1 MRTKIFAALVGA
13 GIVAA
18 VGCVKTVNDQH
29 AAAVPFVK
37 DKLEGRYERPMGQV
51 YGAAVE
57 VVRYMGTI
65 SRESILSPGTNEVK
79 TIEGKVN
86 DRRVWVR
93 VESVDPK
100 ITAVTVQAR
109 TGGGGSDMPLTHE
122 IEKQIALKLAQEPG
136 R

>member
-1 MRTKIFAALVGA
+1 MKTKIFAALLGA

-18 VGCVKTVNDQH
+18 GCVKTVNDQH

-51 YGAAVE
+51 YSAAVE
-57 VVRYMGTI
+57 VVRSMGTI

-93 VESVDPK
+93 VESAVDPK
-100 ITAVTVQAR
+100 VTAVTVQAR
-109 TGGGGSDMPLTHE
+109 TSGGGSDLPLTHE
-122 IEKQIALKLAQEPG
+122 IEKQIALKLAQ
-136 R
+136 